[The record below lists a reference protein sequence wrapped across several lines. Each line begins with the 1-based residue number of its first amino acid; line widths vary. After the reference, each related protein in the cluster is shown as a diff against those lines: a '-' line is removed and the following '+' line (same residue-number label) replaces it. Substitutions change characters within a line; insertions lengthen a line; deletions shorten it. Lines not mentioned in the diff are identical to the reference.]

1 MECAVSHGCGT
12 LNTRDLDA
20 MVGNPHKYGLLAL
33 FALVWSTIA
42 TAESLQVRVI
52 DSDGQPVSGVAVHV
66 TQDGVATSGAPASA
80 VMDQRNTRFEPH
92 MLVVQRGA
100 AVEFPN
106 SDVIAHHVYSFS
118 KPNDFV
124 LPLYKDTAPEPIV
137 FEHDGIVT
145 LGCNIHD
152 GMLGYI
158 VVVDTPA
165 FGTTDENGTVII
177 DVDDAA
183 TSWTVN
189 AWSPRLRDIRK
200 TLQQTVQSKDEL
212 EVTFALTE
220 KLRPA
225 HDDRSEAVS
234 WDDYD

>member
-1 MECAVSHGCGT
+1 MVKIPHHLVLLIFIGLSLSSIAV
-12 LNTRDLDA
+12 
-20 MVGNPHKYGLLAL
+20 
-33 FALVWSTIA
+33 
-42 TAESLQVRVI
+42 AEPLHVRVV
-52 DSDGQPVSGVAVHV
+52 DSGGQPVPGVAVHV
-66 TQDGVATSGAPASA
+66 TQDVVVSSGTPPPA
-80 VMDQRNTRFEPH
+80 VMDQRDTRFEPH
-92 MLVVQRGA
+92 MLVVQKGA

-118 KPNDFV
+118 KPNNFV
-124 LPLYKDTAPEPIV
+124 LPLYKDTPPEPIV

-158 VVVDTPA
+158 VVVDTSA
-165 FGTTDENGTVII
+165 YGTTDENGVVVI
-177 DVDDAA
+177 DVDSSAE
-183 TSWTVN
+183 SWTVN
-189 AWSPRLRDIRK
+189 AWSPRFRDIRK